1 MNAKIKQTVFY
12 IAAFVVIIALSVAIF
27 KPYLMALALAGM
39 LAVILGPVY
48 QRLLGRFKSPN
59 FAATATIVL
68 LMLVIIIPL
77 ILISNQIIS
86 EASGLYSRL
95 TSGDT
100 QYADYIS
107 LDKLAATVEGYVR
120 PYVPTFTFSPKE
132 YLGAFS
138 GWIAANFQGIFS
150 GTVDLIIKFILGIV
164 ALFYFLRDGEEFK
177 KNILAFSPLSSAKDK
192 IIIDSLESAIH
203 SVLVGSVMVAIL
215 HGLINGIGL
224 AFLGVPNFTLWAT
237 AAAIASFVPFVG
249 PMIVWIPAT
258 IYLFFYGWNGAWI
271 VMLVWSIFF
280 MVVMNNFLAPHIF
293 NRGIR
298 IHPIF
303 VLFAILGG
311 LQLFGPAGFLVG
323 PLVIGLLFVL
333 IRVVEL
339 SEAPEPKNS

>member
-1 MNAKIKQTVFY
+1 MTPKIKQTIFY
-12 IAAFVVIIALSVAIF
+12 IAAFIIIITLSVGIF
-27 KPYLMALALAGM
+27 RPYLMALAVAGM
-39 LAVILGPVY
+39 LAVILEPLY
-48 QRLLGRFKSPN
+48 AWLLAKVKSPSA
-59 FAATATIVL
+59 AATLTIVL

-86 EASGLYSRL
+86 EAQGLYTRVA
-95 TSGDT
+95 SGDT
-100 QYADYIS
+100 QEADYVS
-107 LDKLAATVEGYVR
+107 LDNIALRIEHAVK
-120 PYVPTFTFSPKE
+120 PHIPSFSFDLKQ

-177 KNILAFSPLSSAKDK
+177 RNILAFSPLSLSKDK
-192 IIIDSLESAIH
+192 IIVDSLKDAIH
-203 SVLVGSVMVAIL
+203 SVLVGSVMVAII
-215 HGLINGIGL
+215 HGIINGVGL
-224 AFLGVPNFTLWAT
+224 AILGVPNFTLWAT
-237 AAAIASFVPFVG
+237 AAAIASFVPFIG
-249 PMIVWIPAT
+249 PALVWVPAT
-258 IYLFFYGWNGAWI
+258 IYLYFYGWSGAWVI
-271 VMLVWSIFF
+271 MLVWSVFF
-280 MVVMNNFLAPHIF
+280 MIVMNNFLAPHLF

-323 PLVIGLLFVL
+323 PLVISLLFVL

-339 SEAPEPKNS
+339 SEDPEPKKI